1 MHSERPLKSKTKKV
15 SLDEP
20 FEAAVAGNPDEVGDA
35 LPFAKLVEAGSGKSC
50 ITPEPKLFEPGPVA
64 FFALSS

>member
-1 MHSERPLKSKTKKV
+1 V